1 MKKVL
6 LAVTVMSAMLT
17 SACGFTP
24 IYEPG
29 EPAFDFVG
37 CHTVKVNPSTTGERA
52 FIAMF
57 DLNVGD
63 NLYFKQVS
71 PDGKTVG
78 PVTTGEP
85 CK

>member
-6 LAVTVMSAMLT
+6 LAVTITSAMLT

-63 NLYFKQVS
+63 NLYFKQVNS
-71 PDGKTVG
+71 ETLKIGKVQTA
-78 PVTTGEP
+78 TP
-85 CK
+85 CD

>member
-1 MKKVL
+1 
-6 LAVTVMSAMLT
+6 
-17 SACGFTP
+17 
-24 IYEPG
+24 
-29 EPAFDFVG
+29 
-37 CHTVKVNPSTTGERA
+37 
-52 FIAMF
+52 MF